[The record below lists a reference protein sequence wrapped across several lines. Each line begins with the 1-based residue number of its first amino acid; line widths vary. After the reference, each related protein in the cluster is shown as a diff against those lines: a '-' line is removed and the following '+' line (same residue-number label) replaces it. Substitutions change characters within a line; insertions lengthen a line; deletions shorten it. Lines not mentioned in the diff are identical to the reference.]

1 MGHHFVVIFEKFTM
15 PITFAC
21 TCGKELRAPDG
32 FEGRPARCPACG
44 KDVTVP
50 SSTAVSPARA
60 AMPPPMASS
69 AATAPPGWS
78 AANGGPVK
86 SKRNLAALA
95 ALLVSITALGVPLVM
110 AIPGFFFEWWTSWIF
125 GLATLLLTLFA
136 AAAAIGLGIVALVA
150 IKRSVGQLAGKG
162 LAITGII
169 IGTVG
174 PLLWMGCGGVG
185 GVFALGISKSKEAA
199 KRIESSS
206 NMRQI
211 GIALHNYH
219 DTMNVFPTL
228 AEGAGTPKK
237 KLSWRVEILPY
248 LEEQKL
254 YEQFKMDEPWDSPN
268 NVRLLPLMPKVYQCK
283 RFPDAG
289 PGMTYYQTFVGPNTV
304 LNTVGGADLIAIT
317 NANGASQTLIV
328 VEAGDPIP
336 WTKPDDMPFDPKK
349 PLPPL
354 GGPKRVHFNALFA
367 DGHVQ
372 TLPQNINPQTLRLM
386 IDWTNTQPFVMPY

>member
-21 TCGKELRAPDG
+21 PCGKELRAPDG
-32 FEGRPARCPACG
+32 FQERPARCPACG

-60 AMPPPMASS
+60 AAPPVASS
-69 AATAPPGWS
+69 APPAWV

-95 ALLVSITALGVPLVM
+95 ALLVSIAALSVPLVM

-150 IKRSVGQLAGKG
+150 IKRSVGQLGGKG
-162 LAITGII
+162 LAITGIV
-169 IGTVG
+169 IGAVG

-185 GVFALGISKSKEAA
+185 GAFALGISKSRDAA
-199 KRIESSS
+199 KRIESA
-206 NMRQI
+206 NNLRQI
-211 GIALHNYH
+211 GIALHTHH
-219 DTMNVFPTL
+219 DTMNTFPTV
-228 AEGAGTPKK
+228 ANK

-248 LEEQKL
+248 IEQQQL

-268 NVRLLPLMPKVYQCK
+268 NIRLLPRMPKLYQCK
-283 RFPDAG
+283 RFPDPG
-289 PGMTYYQTFVGPNTV
+289 PGMTYYQAFIGPNTV
-304 LNTVGGADLIAIT
+304 LNTPGGADLTAMV
-317 NANGASQTLIV
+317 NANGAFQTLIV
-328 VEAGDPIP
+328 VEAGDAIP
-336 WTKPDDMPFDPKK
+336 WTKPDDLPVDPNK

-354 GGPKRVHFNALFA
+354 GGPKRENFNALFA

-372 TLPQNINPQTLRLM
+372 ALPQTINPQTLRRM
-386 IDWTNTQPFVMPY
+386 IDWTNTQPIVMPR

>member
-1 MGHHFVVIFEKFTM
+1 VVIFEKFTM

-60 AMPPPMASS
+60 AAPPMAPP
-69 AATAPPGWS
+69 AALPPAWS
-78 AANGGPVK
+78 AANGGPIK

-95 ALLVSITALGVPLVM
+95 ALLVSIAALGVPLMM
-110 AIPGFFFEWWTSWIF
+110 AIPGFLLELWSSWIF
-125 GLATLLLTLFA
+125 GLATLLLTLTA

-150 IKRSVGQLAGKG
+150 IKRSVGHLAGKG
-162 LAITGII
+162 PAITGIV
-169 IGTVG
+169 IGVVG
-174 PLLWMGCGGVG
+174 PLLWMGCAGVG
-185 GVFALGISKSKEAA
+185 GAFGLGISKSRDAA
-199 KRIESSS
+199 KRIESAS
-206 NMRQI
+206 NLRQI
-211 GIALHNYH
+211 GLALHNYH
-219 DTMNVFPTL
+219 DAMDGFPTL

-248 LEEQKL
+248 IEEQQL
-254 YEQFKMDEPWDSPN
+254 YQQFKMDEPWDSPN
-268 NVRLLPLMPKVYQCK
+268 NIRLLPQMPKLYRCS
-283 RFPDAG
+283 RFGDAA
-289 PGMTYYQTFVGPNTV
+289 PGMTYYQTFVGQNTV
-304 LNTVGGADLIAIT
+304 LNWPGGIGLTQIT
-317 NANGASQTLIV
+317 NANGTAQTLMV

-354 GGPKRVHFNALFA
+354 GGPKRVDFNALFA

-372 TLPQNINPQTLRLM
+372 MLPQNTNPRTLRLM
-386 IDWTNTQPFVMPY
+386 IDWTNSEFFEMPR